1 MIMMRMIYIII
12 YIIITIIIYYYNYC
26 NYILFVVIITMMIV
40 RFADGTG
47 TIVLGII
54 PKWRKIFR
62 LVKYDMMATP
72 KA

>member
-1 MIMMRMIYIII
+1 MMRMIYIII

-26 NYILFVVIITMMIV
+26 NYILFVIITMMIV

>member
-1 MIMMRMIYIII
+1 
-12 YIIITIIIYYYNYC
+12 
-26 NYILFVVIITMMIV
+26 MMIA

-72 KA
+72 QSIEKYMKNMLNPGKN